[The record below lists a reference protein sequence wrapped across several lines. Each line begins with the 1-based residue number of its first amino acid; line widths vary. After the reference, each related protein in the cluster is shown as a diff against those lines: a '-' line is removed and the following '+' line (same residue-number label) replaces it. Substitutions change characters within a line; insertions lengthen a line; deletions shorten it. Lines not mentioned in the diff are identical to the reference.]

1 MLNKH
6 KIPIIIKIA
15 IRFIL
20 PAVIILVGVSNVIAL
35 PSTYNSPLNSAYS
48 EISKKATAINGNK
61 APVINSVFTF
71 LESAKIASKANLEG
85 SFETSVNGFTDQM
98 DGKIAATTDIQI
110 LKLFFVN
117 LNWLWKIAFW
127 LLLLLI
133 IYDSF
138 YYSAGK
144 NAFVNKLISNLFKIV
159 RNTVFTAI
167 GIFGFFALL
176 YYGLGQNVIFTRL
189 YKSSELSGYLI
200 YPIFG
205 VLQSLFALVV
215 YILVILFGIWLTLF
229 VLRYFRVFENNSMQ
243 NILINRFIHKRGY
256 STKPQTIRQKI
267 MELRKVQQYNSKY
280 NSNYNNFTK
289 YNTSLPTNKDFAFDY
304 LSIEESNNKSKLAT
318 IIAHHKGDEI

>member
-6 KIPIIIKIA
+6 KIPILIKNA
-15 IRFIL
+15 IRFVL
-20 PAVIILVGVSNVIAL
+20 PVVIILLGVGSVISS
-35 PSTYNSPLNSAYS
+35 PSTYISPLNSACS
-48 EISKKATAINGNK
+48 EISKKATAINGGK
-61 APVINSVFTF
+61 APIINSIFTF
-71 LESAKIASKANLEG
+71 LESTKTASKASLQE
-85 SFETSVNGFTDQM
+85 SFETSINSFTDQM
-98 DGKIAATTDIQI
+98 QSKKTASTDIQI
-110 LKLFFVN
+110 IKLVFVN
-117 LNWLWKIAFW
+117 LNWAYNFLFW
-127 LLLLLI
+127 LLLLLV

-138 YYSAGK
+138 YYSVGK

-318 IIAHHKGDEI
+318 IIAHHKGDKI